1 MKDIWYQT
9 EGTCSRLIHVELND
23 NDVIQN
29 VQFVGGCNGN
39 LQGVSALV
47 KGQKAQDVIERI
59 KGIRCGNKP
68 TSCPDQLSKAL
79 TKAIE
84 SAG

>member
-23 NDVIQN
+23 NDVIQD

-39 LQGVSALV
+39 LKGVSALV